1 MSKHN
6 IDNRG
11 PVTRQY
17 SSPLARDLESCAAN
31 LAALAGR
38 VGVEEWTEISL
49 IRMQIRALAGQM
61 DGLVIPDMN
70 NSDTEAA

>member
-70 NSDTEAA
+70 NSDTGAA

>member
-1 MSKHN
+1 MSKRN

-17 SSPLARDLESCAAN
+17 SSPLARDLESCAAS

-49 IRMQIRALAGQM
+49 IRMQIRALAGQVE
-61 DGLVIPDMN
+61 GLLIPDN
-70 NSDTEAA
+70 EEAA